1 MFPYIMGITL
11 EDFIQEVEGVQ
22 LADIP
27 RSIQQ
32 TINEA
37 LSDTNSEVYGPE
49 KSELSP
55 CTPNSIADAAMQRKS
70 VYNEFKKLYSPQKQE
85 EDLAE
90 EVFPNLT
97 DLVSK
102 SRVVSA
108 VEEAQSLRK
117 EVKKSTASFILQAGY
132 NPTASGSVTSP
143 GPGGDG
149 AEEARQVLE
158 VLAIQTDRLINFASE
173 LSSDV
178 QNVFTPVLSD
188 SDGPKQELQNAFI
201 TELGVLDAA
210 TSTEISSDPDPPIVE
225 WSEISFK
232 DYNSFGIVTD
242 DGANYIREIADAT
255 LKALNQFRSE
265 IRARADKCSPEQPPS
280 DVT

>member
-1 MFPYIMGITL
+1 MGITV
-11 EDFIQEVEGVQ
+11 EDFIQEADGVQ

-27 RSIQQ
+27 SSIQQ

-55 CTPNSIADAAMQRKS
+55 CTPNSIADAAMRRKS
-70 VYNEFKKLYSPQKQE
+70 VYNEFKKLYSPQKQRE
-85 EDLAE
+85 GLAE

-102 SRVVSA
+102 PQVVSA

-117 EVKKSTASFILQAGY
+117 EVKKGTASFILRAGY

-158 VLAIQTDRLINFASE
+158 ALANQADVVINFTSE

-178 QNVFTPVLSD
+178 QNVFTPVF
-188 SDGPKQELQNAFI
+188 SDGQKKAVRDAVISELAF
-201 TELGVLDAA
+201 LDQ
-210 TSTEISSDPDPPIVE
+210 TTFTGISSDSPIVE
-225 WSEISFK
+225 WSEITLK
-232 DYNSFGIVTD
+232 DYNAGATGIVTD
-242 DGANYIREIADAT
+242 DGVNYIREIADAT
-255 LKALNQFRSE
+255 LKALNQFSSD
-265 IRARADKCSPEQPPS
+265 IRALDKCSPKKQPPS